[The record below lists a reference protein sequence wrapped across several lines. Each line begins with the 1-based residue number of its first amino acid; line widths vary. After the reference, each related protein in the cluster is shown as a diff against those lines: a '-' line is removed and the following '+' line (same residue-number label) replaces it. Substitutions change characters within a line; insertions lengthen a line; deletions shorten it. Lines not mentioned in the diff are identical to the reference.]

1 MALSPFQPI
10 EERVVTTDEIATVE
24 PSKTYRLSY
33 ESNEISGLID
43 GEEALRQFI
52 VKAITTARFRF
63 LIYDEQYG
71 SELDELIGADVSLEL
86 LQMEIPRVI
95 TEALIYD
102 DRVADVTDF
111 EVTRDGDKLF
121 VSFRVITSEGED
133 VILDELEVGL

>member
-10 EERVVTTDEIATVE
+10 EERVDAVDEIAAIE

-111 EVTRDGDKLF
+111 EVTRDSDKLF
-121 VSFRVITSEGED
+121 VSFRVVTTEGED

>member
-10 EERVVTTDEIATVE
+10 EERVDAVDEITTVE

-52 VKAITTARFRF
+52 IKAITTARFRF

-121 VSFRVITSEGED
+121 VSFRVVTTEGED
-133 VILDELEVGL
+133 VILDEMEVGL